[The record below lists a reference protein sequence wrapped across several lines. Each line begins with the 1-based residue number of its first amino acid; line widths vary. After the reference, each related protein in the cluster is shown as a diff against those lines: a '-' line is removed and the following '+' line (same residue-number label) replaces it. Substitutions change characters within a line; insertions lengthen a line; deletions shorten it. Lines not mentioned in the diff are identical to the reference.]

1 MKLYVI
7 MTIAG
12 RQIQQAGSLD
22 VAGKPIPAMLFI
34 SLWRMT
40 MEIDVVSIV
49 GNLGF
54 PIAAF
59 ILLFYYTTTVTKELT
74 STINQMREQ
83 FAELKT
89 VIKDYH
95 DKNEGL

>member
-1 MKLYVI
+1 ME
-7 MTIAG
+7 
-12 RQIQQAGSLD
+12 LD
-22 VAGKPIPAMLFI
+22 LVA
-34 SLWRMT
+34 
-40 MEIDVVSIV
+40 IV

-59 ILLFYYTTTVTKELT
+59 CLLFYYTTTVTKELT
-74 STINQMREQ
+74 GTISEMKEQ

-95 DKNEGL
+95 DQKEID

>member
-1 MKLYVI
+1 
-7 MTIAG
+7 
-12 RQIQQAGSLD
+12 
-22 VAGKPIPAMLFI
+22 
-34 SLWRMT
+34 

-74 STINQMREQ
+74 TTINQMREQ

-95 DKNEGL
+95 EKNEG

>member
-1 MKLYVI
+1 
-7 MTIAG
+7 
-12 RQIQQAGSLD
+12 
-22 VAGKPIPAMLFI
+22 
-34 SLWRMT
+34 
-40 MEIDVVSIV
+40 MEIDVVSVV

-74 STINQMREQ
+74 NTITQMREQ

-95 DKNEGL
+95 EKNEA